1 MLQIGRFKELVHG
14 TYYYLQEQLKTNHLL
29 LELTEVDMMMKII
42 LTRMLLIMLRKVIPI
57 LTL

>member
-1 MLQIGRFKELVHG
+1 MLQIGRFKELMHG

-42 LTRMLLIMLRKVIPI
+42 LITQG
-57 LTL
+57 TQG